1 MSGGRTMHIEYMLPL
16 NTVLPSNIG
25 TYSMQVF
32 GTALMSMFY
41 MNNLHNLYYLTL

>member
-32 GTALMSMFY
+32 GTALMSDVY
-41 MNNLHNLYYLTL
+41 VLYE